1 MRPTP
6 PWDVAAVEQAM
17 AQLTSVRP
25 AYASIIGFYG
35 PVFIAQ
41 IEATENTSPEAIR
54 FDESLV
60 EMKSKQ
66 GFSLVEPGAFTVD
79 TPAAEHLL
87 ARICRIAVRSG
98 EKLGL
103 AGEAL
108 IRTMDD
114 GMAMGGLFADTI
126 DDKGRIRTLAD
137 TLDVPPDI
145 LSLLLYLAVKP
156 SLEAGVRELAARL
169 TDSGKN
175 RSSCPICGSAP
186 IIGELDAE
194 GNQWIHCGLCWHRW
208 PAKRIVCLYCSNQDS
223 ASMEYLYSEDEP
235 EYRVNLCDGC
245 QRYLKVVDTRK
256 MNRRFYPPLEQVA
269 SLHLDVLAADKGYR
283 HAAGAEKQ
291 VD

>member
-1 MRPTP
+1 MTTP
-6 PWDVAAVEQAM
+6 PPRDAAFVEQAIS
-17 AQLTSVRP
+17 QLTSLRP

-35 PVFIAQ
+35 PVFVAQ
-41 IEATENTSPEAIR
+41 IEAAEGTSPEAIQ
-54 FDESLV
+54 FDESLM
-60 EMKSKQ
+60 EMKSNQ
-66 GFSLVEPGAFTVD
+66 GFSLVEPAAFTVD
-79 TPAAEHLL
+79 TPAAEQLL
-87 ARICRIAVRSG
+87 ARICRIAERSG

-103 AGEAL
+103 VGEAL
-108 IRTMDD
+108 IQTIDG
-114 GMAMGGLFADTI
+114 GMAMGGLFADML
-126 DDKGRIRTLAD
+126 DDQGRIRELAE
-137 TLDVPPDI
+137 TLDVPPGM

-156 SLEAGVRELAARL
+156 SLEAGARELAVRL
-169 TDSGKN
+169 TDSQKN

-208 PAKRIVCLYCSNQDS
+208 PLKRIICLFCSNQDS

-269 SLHLDVLAADKGYR
+269 SLHLDLLAAEKGYR
-283 HAAGAEKQ
+283 HAIGVAKP
-291 VD
+291 VI